1 MSQEKELEC
10 LSPKEIGER
19 IGGRRKLLGLTRR
32 ELAEQMGV
40 TSKFIS
46 DIENGDKGMSLQ
58 TLYKFMQ
65 LLDMSADFILVGDC
79 CDNKEPENLKRIR
92 ESILTPLASL
102 EDKQLKFMEEVT
114 KQYVQ
119 VLKGKTNDS

>member
-1 MSQEKELEC
+1 MDEEKQLKS
-10 LSPKEIGER
+10 LSPKQIGER
-19 IGGRRKLLGLTRR
+19 ISSRRKLLGITRTN
-32 ELAEQMGV
+32 LAEQMKV

-65 LLDMSADFILVGDC
+65 TLEMSSDFILVGNC
-79 CDNKEPENLKRIR
+79 YDNKETENLKRIR
-92 ESILTPLASL
+92 ENILTPLSSL

-119 VLKGKTNDS
+119 VLRGKGNDG

>member
-1 MSQEKELEC
+1 MDEEKQLKS
-10 LSPKEIGER
+10 LSPKQIGER
-19 IGGRRKLLGLTRR
+19 ISSRRKLLGITRTN
-32 ELAEQMGV
+32 LAEQMKV

-46 DIENGDKGMSLQ
+46 DIENGDKGISLQ

-65 LLDMSADFILVGDC
+65 TLEMSSDFILVGNC
-79 CDNKEPENLKRIR
+79 YDNKETENLKRIR
-92 ESILTPLASL
+92 ENILTPLSSL

-119 VLKGKTNDS
+119 VLRGKGNDG

>member
-1 MSQEKELEC
+1 MDEEKQLKS
-10 LSPKEIGER
+10 LSPKQIGER
-19 IGGRRKLLGLTRR
+19 ISSRRKLLGITRTN
-32 ELAEQMGV
+32 LAEQMKV

-65 LLDMSADFILVGDC
+65 TLEMSSDFILVGNC
-79 CDNKEPENLKRIR
+79 YDNKETENLKRIR
-92 ESILTPLASL
+92 ENILTPFSSL

-119 VLKGKTNDS
+119 VLRGKGNDG